1 MCRQVCLPDKPAT
14 QADHLWLFQTFSSAP
29 RLACRGS
36 WFMAIRSADD
46 IIRAAIAASIAEGM
60 TYPVDALKTRLQLK
74 KVTGSKT
81 SLAGTYGSLYR
92 GISPA
97 IARHIPY
104 TSIRIT
110 AFHALQEQLGT
121 GFPAT
126 TVAGLLAGGLGQL
139 VAAPLD
145 LIKIRMIADARSSQ
159 TPRYTSLIDAA
170 VKIVSREKFL
180 GLWHGAGMAVQRA
193 ALVNLGELSTY
204 SVVKQALLEHG
215 REDVLSTHLTASLCS
230 GAVSTLISNPA
241 DVVKSRKMND
251 STATSSIRL
260 LRDVYVESGWRG
272 LYRGSIM
279 TWARLG
285 PWQLIFWVCFEKL
298 RN

>member
-1 MCRQVCLPDKPAT
+1 
-14 QADHLWLFQTFSSAP
+14 
-29 RLACRGS
+29 
-36 WFMAIRSADD
+36 MAIRSADD

-159 TPRYTSLIDAA
+159 TPRYTSLID
-170 VKIVSREKFL
+170 VQSRLSHEKSSWACGT
-180 GLWHGAGMAVQRA
+180 GLAWLCKGRRS
-193 ALVNLGELSTY
+193 ST
-204 SVVKQALLEHG
+204 SA
-215 REDVLSTHLTASLCS
+215 
-230 GAVSTLISNPA
+230 N
-241 DVVKSRKMND
+241 
-251 STATSSIRL
+251 
-260 LRDVYVESGWRG
+260 
-272 LYRGSIM
+272 
-279 TWARLG
+279 
-285 PWQLIFWVCFEKL
+285 
-298 RN
+298 